1 MLHIAKACA
10 YLYSSVG
17 SFGFCGVAPNVYDD
31 DPVYA
36 STGGCTQSSEFI
48 RAYKRQTD

>member
-1 MLHIAKACA
+1 VLHIAKACA

-36 STGGCTQSSEFI
+36 STGGCTHQLIQECS
-48 RAYKRQTD
+48 QTND